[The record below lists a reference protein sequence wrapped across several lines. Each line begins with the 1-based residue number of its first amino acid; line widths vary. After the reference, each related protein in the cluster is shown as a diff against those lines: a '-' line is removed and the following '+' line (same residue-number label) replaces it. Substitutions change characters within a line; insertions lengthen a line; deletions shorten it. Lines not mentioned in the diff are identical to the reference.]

1 MGNDAKDKESF
12 FDQCGEAN
20 RFTIHEIIGKGS
32 YGVVCSATDNKTG
45 ERVAIKKITDVF
57 EHVSDATRILREVKL
72 LRVLKHPDIVE
83 VKHIVLPPNPRD
95 FKDIFVIFEL
105 METDLHQV
113 IKANDDLTQEHHQ
126 FFLYQ
131 LLRGL
136 KYVHTANV
144 YHRDLK
150 PKNILANA
158 DCKLKICDFG
168 LARPAFHDSGPT
180 TVFWTDYVATRW
192 YRAPELCG
200 SFFTKYTPAI
210 DIWSIGC
217 IFAEI
222 LSGKPI
228 FPGKNVVHQLE
239 IITDLLGTPHP
250 DQVTKVRNEKA
261 RRFLGNMRVKP
272 RVPFQ
277 RRFPK
282 AAPPALALLEKM
294 LAFDPDDRPSAEEA
308 LADPYFAGLAD
319 AAREPAAEIVSRSE
333 YAFESRKV
341 TPEEVRGLLYREILE
356 YHPQAKREFEGS
368 ESPGAFGYATSAV
381 GADFAAAEEA
391 AADAASQGST
401 PRRELRRS
409 AQSLPKERVEK
420 YRAEAEHMMGGAGA
434 LKRSDSI
441 QARSKPV
448 TQSDVD
454 EIMDAADAMSLDDRE
469 LAEAAALARNMME
482 ANAVG

>member
-1 MGNDAKDKESF
+1 
-12 FDQCGEAN
+12 
-20 RFTIHEIIGKGS
+20 
-32 YGVVCSATDNKTG
+32 
-45 ERVAIKKITDVF
+45 
-57 EHVSDATRILREVKL
+57 
-72 LRVLKHPDIVE
+72 
-83 VKHIVLPPNPRD
+83 
-95 FKDIFVIFEL
+95 
-105 METDLHQV
+105 
-113 IKANDDLTQEHHQ
+113 
-126 FFLYQ
+126 
-131 LLRGL
+131 
-136 KYVHTANV
+136 
-144 YHRDLK
+144 
-150 PKNILANA
+150 
-158 DCKLKICDFG
+158 
-168 LARPAFHDSGPT
+168 
-180 TVFWTDYVATRW
+180 
-192 YRAPELCG
+192 
-200 SFFTKYTPAI
+200 
-210 DIWSIGC
+210 
-217 IFAEI
+217 
-222 LSGKPI
+222 
-228 FPGKNVVHQLE
+228 
-239 IITDLLGTPHP
+239 
-250 DQVTKVRNEKA
+250 
-261 RRFLGNMRVKP
+261 MRVKP

-448 TQSDVD
+448 TQNDVD

-469 LAEAAALARNMME
+469 LAEAAVLARNMME

>member
-1 MGNDAKDKESF
+1 MTEKDF
-12 FDQCGEAN
+12 FTEYGEAN
-20 RFTIHEIIGKGS
+20 RFTIHEVVGKGS

-45 ERVAIKKITDVF
+45 EKVAIKKITDVF

-83 VKHIVLPPNPRD
+83 VKHIVLPPNPREY
-95 FKDIFVIFEL
+95 KDIFVIFEL

-113 IKANDDLTQEHHQ
+113 IKANDDLTHEHHQ

-168 LARPAFHDSGPT
+168 LARPAFQDSGPT
-180 TVFWTDYVATRW
+180 TIFWTDYVATRW

-222 LSGKPI
+222 LSGRPL

-239 IITDLLGTPHP
+239 IITDLLGTPKP
-250 DQVTKVRNEKA
+250 EITAKVRNEKA
-261 RRFLGNMRVKP
+261 RRFLANMRVKP
-272 RVPFQ
+272 KIPLSQ
-277 RRFPK
+277 RFPK
-282 AAPPALALLEKM
+282 AAPGALAILDKL
-294 LAFDPDDRPSAEEA
+294 LAFDPDERPTAEEA
-308 LADPYFAGLAD
+308 LADPYFANLAD
-319 AAREPAAEIVSRSE
+319 PAREPAAEVISRDE
-333 YAFESRKV
+333 YAFESKKV
-341 TPEEVRGLLYREILE
+341 TPEEVRELLKATAGVTVVVTGIVV
-356 YHPQAKREFEGS
+356 S
-368 ESPGAFGYATSAV
+368 E
-381 GADFAAAEEA
+381 
-391 AADAASQGST
+391 
-401 PRRELRRS
+401 R
-409 AQSLPKERVEK
+409 
-420 YRAEAEHMMGGAGA
+420 
-434 LKRSDSI
+434 
-441 QARSKPV
+441 
-448 TQSDVD
+448 
-454 EIMDAADAMSLDDRE
+454 
-469 LAEAAALARNMME
+469 
-482 ANAVG
+482 